1 MNFFRLTNEYSCFI
15 GSESPNE
22 QEYFCMKSKDFEWLT
37 DEFMLYCPCLRLQLT
52 PETKNSTIRKDG
64 AVFLLLGI
72 TDWAV
77 SRHE

>member
-1 MNFFRLTNEYSCFI
+1 
-15 GSESPNE
+15 
-22 QEYFCMKSKDFEWLT
+22 MKSKDFEWLT
-37 DEFMLYCPCLRLQLT
+37 DEFMLYGPCLRLQLT

-64 AVFLLLGI
+64 AVFLLLVI

>member
-1 MNFFRLTNEYSCFI
+1 
-15 GSESPNE
+15 
-22 QEYFCMKSKDFEWLT
+22 MKCYDFDWIINKFLV
-37 DEFMLYCPCLRLQLT
+37 YCSCLRLQLT